1 MVDRVA
7 LVMRAEG
14 WVCDSG
20 HEPVSRWGQCRD
32 CDWLHRRT
40 ARAIVEG
47 VLWPA
52 VLSPYRPRLPR
63 LPHEEIPGQTAI
75 IP

>member
-7 LVMRAEG
+7 LVMRSEG
-14 WVCDSG
+14 WVCDAM
-20 HEPVSRWGQCRD
+20 HEPVSGWGQCRD

-52 VLSPYRPRLPR
+52 VLSPYRPRMAVV
-63 LPHEEIPGQTAI
+63 HEEIPGQLAI
-75 IP
+75 TP